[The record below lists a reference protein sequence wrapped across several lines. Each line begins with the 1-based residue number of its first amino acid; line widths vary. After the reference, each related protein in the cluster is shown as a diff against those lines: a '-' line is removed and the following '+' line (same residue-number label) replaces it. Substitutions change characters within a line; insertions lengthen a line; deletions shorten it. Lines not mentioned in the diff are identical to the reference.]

1 MLQKPNS
8 STLRRNPRQSSRGP
22 RIAGALL
29 VLAAT
34 GAIATT
40 APADPAAAPAAATSS
55 PPAAAK
61 AAPHRLTLAA
71 LIRLAKRGPQV
82 AMAVDALRAA
92 RARLD
97 TAHRSIFPHIEAT
110 SFLAPSPKI
119 RCDNPDCTTTSPHE
133 ATVAFGGVFA
143 GVDVTVTQP
152 LWTFGKASAGGAA
165 ARSGVVAQSHLAD
178 AAAGD
183 VVFQAAR
190 AYYGLKLARETL
202 WMLEDG
208 KSQIDD
214 ALKQLVEHI
223 EKGASDVT
231 VQDRLRVET
240 LQAEVGARLTEA
252 RDGEAQALAGI
263 QALTGRTD
271 VDIDE
276 DPLAAVSFTLA
287 KSADAYLARARA
299 HRPELAAARA
309 GAAAAH
315 QLARLEKNRLWPD
328 LALVATA
335 KAAAAGGVDNPPSA
349 FANDPFNTTGLG
361 VGLAL
366 RWTIDPLAQVA
377 RIRQTRAEAAQA
389 DDLARA
395 AVVATDLEVRQAY
408 SAAAQ
413 AHARVEAARS
423 GEKSAR
429 AWVASVLQAQ
439 AIGVADS
446 KDLADAYIAYFTL
459 RTRMLSAIYDFNLAA
474 FRLRRALGEFQA
486 KK

>member
-1 MLQKPNS
+1 
-8 STLRRNPRQSSRGP
+8 
-22 RIAGALL
+22 
-29 VLAAT
+29 
-34 GAIATT
+34 
-40 APADPAAAPAAATSS
+40 
-55 PPAAAK
+55 
-61 AAPHRLTLAA
+61 
-71 LIRLAKRGPQV
+71 
-82 AMAVDALRAA
+82 MARDALRAA
-92 RARLD
+92 RARLS
-97 TAHRSIFPHIEAT
+97 AARRSILPHIEVT

-119 RCDNPDCTTTSPHE
+119 NCENPECTITSPHD
-133 ATVAFGGVFA
+133 ATVALGGLFA
-143 GVDVTVTQP
+143 GVDLTVTQP

-165 ARSGVVAQSHLAD
+165 ARSGVVAQRHLAD

-183 VVFQAAR
+183 VVFEAVQ

-208 KSQIDD
+208 KSEIDD
-214 ALKQLVEHI
+214 ALKQLVERI
-223 EKGASDVT
+223 KQGSSDVT

-240 LQAEVGARLTEA
+240 LRAEVGARLTEA
-252 RDGEAQALAGI
+252 RDAEAQALAGI
-263 QALTGRTD
+263 KALAGRTD

-276 DPLAAVSFTLA
+276 DPLEAVSFTLA
-287 KSADAYLARARA
+287 GSADAYLSRART

-335 KAAAAGGVDNPPSA
+335 KAARAGGVDNPPSA
-349 FANDPFNTTGLG
+349 FANDPFNTTGVG

-366 RWTIDPLAQVA
+366 KWTIDPLAQVA
-377 RIRQTRAEAAQA
+377 RIRQTRAEADQA

-395 AVVATDLEVRQAY
+395 ATLATDLEVRQAY

-413 AHARVEAARS
+413 AHARALAARS

-429 AWVASVLQAQ
+429 SWVASVLQAQ

-486 KK
+486 EK